1 MELRVLDEVVA
12 IEGKGLMLF
21 AMTEDLQ
28 AVPAN
33 GCRLRDSRGNVHTVE
48 TVGTQEP
55 LTTLFIRDGS
65 LNYFERLFRDIRIDA
80 TLFTILTEDKEH

>member
-28 AVPAN
+28 TVPKS
-33 GCRLRDSRGNVHTVE
+33 GCRLRDSRGNVYTVE
-48 TVGTQEP
+48 TVGAQET
-55 LTTLFIRDGS
+55 LTTFFIRDGS
-65 LNYFERLFRDIRIDA
+65 VNYFERLFRDIRIDA
-80 TLFTILTEDKEH
+80 TLFILLGEDEI